1 MRSGRAQTLV
11 ILGAMLA
18 AAATFTVPDAKRAL
32 AWGWKEDEGT
42 GGKPR
47 QRPRKDGWGPSVQ
60 TPPAKPAHTQLKA
73 EEASAPKVEEAAAP
87 KAEEAPKSVPAPE
100 APPTVKTYCENIAD
114 QALDARFIA
123 QKAELARLEGE
134 LAKRTAQLEAKKA
147 EYQEWLKR
155 RDEFINKVEDSLVK
169 LYTKI
174 KPDAAA
180 PQLSAMEEDAA
191 AALLMRLSAKT
202 SGAILDQMEAGKAA
216 KLVSIV
222 MGAAKA
228 DDRPAKPAAPATA
241 SALPEGPKEAA
252 EPRNTGNKS

>member
-1 MRSGRAQTLV
+1 MRSGRARTFIV
-11 ILGAMLA
+11 LGAVLA
-18 AAATFTVPDAKRAL
+18 AAATFTVPDTNRAF
-32 AWGWKEDEGT
+32 AWGWKEDDGT

-47 QRPRKDGWGPSVQ
+47 QRPKKDGWGPTVQ
-60 TPPAKPAHTQLKA
+60 APAAKPAKPANAPPKAEETAAQKA
-73 EEASAPKVEEAAAP
+73 EEAAKGAPGADV
-87 KAEEAPKSVPAPE
+87 
-100 APPTVKTYCENIAD
+100 PPTVKSYCENIAD

-134 LAKRTAQLEAKKA
+134 LAKRTAQLEAKKE
-147 EYQEWLKR
+147 EYQDWLKR

-180 PQLSAMEEDAA
+180 PQLSAMDEEAA

-202 SGAILDQMEAGKAA
+202 SGAILDQMEAAKAA
-216 KLVSIV
+216 RLVSIV

-228 DDRPAKPAAPATA
+228 DDKPAKTAAPTAA
-241 SALPEGPKEAA
+241 SAPPERPKEAA
-252 EPRNTGNKS
+252 EPQNAGNKS